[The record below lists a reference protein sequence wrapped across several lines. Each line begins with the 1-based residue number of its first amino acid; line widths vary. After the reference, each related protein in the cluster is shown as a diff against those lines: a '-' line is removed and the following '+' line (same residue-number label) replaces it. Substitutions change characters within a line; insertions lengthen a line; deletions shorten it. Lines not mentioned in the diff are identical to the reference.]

1 MAAAGGSGAP
11 RPGPPRVQR
20 WHQTRPSPFPWEQD
34 GLDHVKDRMPPTEPH
49 RAWATFSF
57 TAQSGRIN
65 ECDLF
70 IAVPRGLFLV
80 ELKGHPGRLTN
91 RGENWSFRDADN
103 SVRTL
108 RNPLHLTDLKSK
120 ELKGQLEWA
129 ARSLRLNLR
138 IPRVNPAIFL
148 SAPTLESHLDAV
160 QSVNVYGRDGI
171 RTGLPGVWDDFLGV
185 APQREEDR
193 RIVADFS
200 LKLPELMRKIGVRA
214 STAHLDFGDHWKLAP
229 RPLDAGP
236 TWEDRLAER
245 QGMVHEEGR
254 VRIYLVEQQATQERR
269 RSTDRAAKR
278 EYQVLQGISHR
289 GIAQAVDIREHQ
301 GGPAILFRHRSAD
314 LRLDSYLALHGDSL
328 SDAVR
333 RDMVRQLAEA
343 LRYAHRRSL
352 YHRALAARSIYVTAK
367 TDGSDPVLRIIDWQ
381 TAARDFDTTSLR
393 SLGES
398 PLGGEHIEDSAQL
411 YLAPEVD
418 QQYVDPVDLD
428 VFGLGAVAYHIL
440 TGVAPAETR
449 TALIGR
455 LAEEGGLHPYA
466 VSDSIAPGL
475 DDLIYAATR
484 STLEDRL
491 ANAETFLDLF
501 DEVQQENAEQ
511 AAAVATDPLEAS
523 VGQPVDGDWTVRR
536 VLGSGATARAL
547 LVERT
552 SEDERGRAVIE
563 QCVLKVA
570 LDADKDARLLAEAA
584 ALEQA
589 GGGRIVR
596 LLAPAYTI
604 GGRMVLRLEYAGEES
619 LGQRLRAQG
628 RLSYQDLA
636 SFGEDMFTA
645 LGDLAS
651 KGMRHR
657 DLKPDNFGIA
667 TPPHG
672 DPQLMLF
679 DFSLADASDRDLKA
693 GTRGYLD
700 PFLDE
705 VRRQTFD
712 DQAERYAAAV
722 VLHEMA
728 SADRPVWGDGV
739 SDPRTA
745 TDELPRLSVELFE
758 PVLRPG
764 LTAFFERALHR
775 HTSRRFET
783 LRQMRDAWRAVFTAA
798 DATAPAPTPA
808 TAGVLGQTLE
818 ETRDLVAAA
827 ASLDTP
833 LDHAGLSPRAVAVAG
848 EFGASTVEE
857 MLDLPLYKF
866 GRARRGTGAVI
877 RKELTRRH
885 RQWTAAL
892 RQKAVPV
899 ATRKSPD
906 PHPVADGQAEEPT
919 ASEHLRP
926 VEELARLLVPAP
938 AGRKDNCL
946 PQVIATMLGLPVP
959 GNTTDA
965 VAALEEWPTQKDVAV
980 ALGITQV
987 TASKHHTSVAK
998 EWAATPWLANV
1009 RDHLTKIVRDA
1020 GRVMTATELAVE
1032 VRARNG
1038 SDDSGADHGMSEALA
1053 IVRAAVT
1060 AETLLTGRDEEHE
1073 PRIAVLRRRGR
1084 VLIALESLGGSN
1096 APTSDELAG
1105 YALALGNKADEIAAT
1120 EPLPDHAAVLR
1131 DLRAVAA
1138 PAGLDPLTEARLVGL
1153 AAAAST
1159 SAAASPRLELY
1170 PRSLELS
1177 RAFRI
1182 SQAAAGVRP
1191 DIGISLD
1198 GLLARLR
1205 SRFPGLSIGSPTYVE
1220 VEDALNQAGFPLEYD
1235 VATKRFRPP
1244 SPLGPH
1250 GGPWSSSSMSRVSGL
1265 SAFGAAAGRD
1275 PVALLSAKLT
1285 SSIERG
1291 GFLALNVDVR
1301 NLRGTVSALAD
1312 AFPVVPVNL
1321 AQLFLAEFRALAGEQ
1336 GTEWSKVLGAD
1347 ARFTQSG
1354 TLPNGLRSYVSRV
1367 WPRVDEQLTGLA
1379 KRRTGEVLFVHTAGL
1394 IGHYYEAGGHDLLVG
1409 LQRSARQAGSTP
1421 HGLWL
1426 LCPSHSPHEVPH
1438 LDGRIVEITGGDAE
1452 RAIVTGPFLGHL
1464 AGNAV
1469 GATEA

>member
-1 MAAAGGSGAP
+1 
-11 RPGPPRVQR
+11 
-20 WHQTRPSPFPWEQD
+20 
-34 GLDHVKDRMPPTEPH
+34 MPLTEPH

-65 ECDLF
+65 ECDLL

-80 ELKGHPGRLTN
+80 ELKGHPGQLTN
-91 RGENWSFRDADN
+91 RGDTWSFRDADN
-103 SVRTL
+103 KVRTL
-108 RNPLHLTDLKSK
+108 RNPLHLIDLKSK
-120 ELKGQLEWA
+120 ELKGQLAWA
-129 ARSLRLNLR
+129 ARGTSLRL
-138 IPRVNPAIFL
+138 PRVNPAIFL
-148 SAPTLESHLDAV
+148 SDATLESNLDPV
-160 QSVNVYGRDGI
+160 QAKHVYGRDGI
-171 RTGLPGVWDDFLGV
+171 TTGLPGVWDDFLGV
-185 APQREEDR
+185 APDREEDR
-193 RIVADFS
+193 QIMAAFS
-200 LKLPELMRKIGVRA
+200 RELPALMRKIGIRA
-214 STAHLDFGDHWKLAP
+214 STAHLDFGDDWKLAD

-245 QGMVHEEGR
+245 QGRLHEEGR
-254 VRIYLVEQQATQERR
+254 VRIYLVEQQATKDRR
-269 RSTDRAAKR
+269 RSTDRAALR

-289 GIAQAVDIREHQ
+289 GIAQAVDFREHQ

-314 LRLDSYLALHGDSL
+314 LRLDNYLAVHGDSL

-367 TDGSDPVLRIIDWQ
+367 ADGSEPVLRIIDWQ

-398 PLGGEHIEDSAQL
+398 PLGGEHIEDAAQL

-428 VFGLGAVAYHIL
+428 VFGLGAVAYLVL

-475 DDLIYAATR
+475 DELIYATTR

-491 ANAETFLDLF
+491 ADAETFLDRF
-501 DEVQQENAEQ
+501 DEVQQESAEQ

-523 VGQPVDGDWTVRR
+523 VGQPVDDDWTVRR

-547 LVERT
+547 LVDRE
-552 SEDERGRAVIE
+552 SEDERGRAVKE

-570 LDADKDARLLAEAA
+570 LDADKDARLIAEAA

-645 LGDLAS
+645 LGDLAG

-700 PFLDE
+700 PFLGE
-705 VRRQTFD
+705 LRRQTFD
-712 DQAERYAAAV
+712 DHAERYAAAV

-739 SDPRTA
+739 SDPRAA
-745 TDELPRLSVELFE
+745 TDEIPRLSADLFE

-775 HTSRRFET
+775 DVSRRFET
-783 LRQMRDAWRAVFTAA
+783 FRQMRDAWRAIFTAA

-818 ETRDLVAAA
+818 ETRDLVATAA
-827 ASLDTP
+827 KPDTP

-848 EFGASTVEE
+848 EFGAATVEE
-857 MLDLPLYKF
+857 LLDLPLHKF
-866 GRARRGTGAVI
+866 GRARGAGAVI

-892 RQKAVPV
+892 RQKAKPTAAHRV
-899 ATRKSPD
+899 PD
-906 PHPVADGQAEEPT
+906 PRPLTDTEAAQVAEYD
-919 ASEHLRP
+919 HLRP
-926 VEELARLLVPAP
+926 IEQLAELLIPAQT
-938 AGRKDNCL
+938 GRRDSRR
-946 PQVIATMLGLPVP
+946 PQVIAAVLGLPAP
-959 GNTTDA
+959 GGTPEA
-965 VAALEEWPTQKDVAV
+965 VAALEPWPTQKDVAA
-980 ALGITQV
+980 ALGITQF
-987 TASKHHTSVAK
+987 TASKHQTTVAE
-998 EWAATPWLANV
+998 EWAAIPWLKQV
-1009 RDHLTKIVRDA
+1009 RGHLTNIVREA

-1032 VRARNG
+1032 LRARNG
-1038 SDDSGADHGMSEALA
+1038 SDESSADHGMTEALA
-1053 IVRAAVT
+1053 VVRAAVT
-1060 AETLLTGRDEEHE
+1060 AETLLTGRDENHE
-1073 PRIAVLRRRGR
+1073 PRLAVLRRRGR

-1120 EPLPDHAAVLR
+1120 DPLPDHAAVLR
-1131 DLRAVAA
+1131 DLRAVGA
-1138 PAGLDPLTEARLVGL
+1138 PAGLDPLTDARLVAL
-1153 AAAAST
+1153 ASAASK

-1205 SRFPGLSIGSPTYVE
+1205 SRFPGLPIGSPTYVE
-1220 VEDALNQAGFPLEYD
+1220 VEDALKEAGFPLEYD
-1235 VATKRFRPP
+1235 VATKRFQPP

-1265 SAFGAAAGRD
+1265 SAFGGTAGRD
-1275 PVALLSAKLT
+1275 PVALLSAKLA

-1301 NLRGTVSALAD
+1301 NLRGTANALSD
-1312 AFPVVPVNL
+1312 AFPVVPINL
-1321 AQLFLAEFRALAGEQ
+1321 AQVFLAEFRALAGEQ

-1347 ARFTQSG
+1347 ARFTQGG

-1367 WPRVDEQLTGLA
+1367 WPRVGEQLAELA
-1379 KRRTGEVLFVHTAGL
+1379 KRRVGEVLFVHTAGL
-1394 IGHYYEAGGHDLLVG
+1394 LGHYYEAGGHDLLVG
-1409 LQRSARQAGSTP
+1409 LQRSARQAGATP

-1438 LDGRIVEITGGDAE
+1438 LDGRTVEITGGDAE
-1452 RAIVTGPFLGHL
+1452 RAIVTKRFLDHV
-1464 AGNAV
+1464 AGDAV
-1469 GATEA
+1469 GATGA